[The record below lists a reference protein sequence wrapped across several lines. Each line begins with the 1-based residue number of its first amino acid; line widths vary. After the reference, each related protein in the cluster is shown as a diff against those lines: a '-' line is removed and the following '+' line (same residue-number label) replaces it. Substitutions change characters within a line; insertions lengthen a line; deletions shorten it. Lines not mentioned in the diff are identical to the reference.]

1 MPGKKIAGII
11 ILILGVIGL
20 IVFLLADV
28 ITVGSLGRNPGFG
41 IQQII
46 GTIIGVIFTAV
57 GAFLTFKK

>member
-28 ITVGSLGRNPGFG
+28 ITIGPLGQNPGFG
-41 IQQII
+41 TQQII
-46 GTIIGVIFTAV
+46 GTIIGAVFTVV

>member
-11 ILILGVIGL
+11 ILILGVVGL

-28 ITVGSLGRNPGFG
+28 IAVGPLGRNPGFG
-41 IQQII
+41 VQQII
-46 GTIIGVIFTAV
+46 GTVISVIFVVV